1 MSDYFSIPK
10 LIKYLSKNN
19 NKNFYFVSFLNGPNV
34 IGIFLKLI
42 FKKFNLVCTLHNPL
56 TSHLK
61 YTTFRDKIIILFLL
75 IFKNIPQ
82 KYITC
87 SYYIKKELIEKY
99 NFKKN
104 NLRNVY
110 GTVDFVE
117 MSKKKKIKNNFFK
130 KYKKNNKILISIG
143 RLSYQKNYGELI
155 LKLKNILLKKK
166 IILIILGTGYE
177 YIKLKSIIKLNKL
190 NKKVF
195 LLGYKP
201 DPVEYMR
208 NSDLF
213 ILNSRWEGL
222 GLVLIESIFLKIPI
236 ICNKCPGGVNEIF
249 DNTNNKTIFNFEDQ
263 KD

>member
-1 MSDYFSIPK
+1 M
-10 LIKYLSKNN
+10 
-19 NKNFYFVSFLNGPNV
+19 
-34 IGIFLKLI
+34 
-42 FKKFNLVCTLHNPL
+42 
-56 TSHLK
+56 
-61 YTTFRDKIIILFLL
+61 

-110 GTVDFVE
+110 GPVDFVE

-195 LLGYKP
+195 YLDTKL
-201 DPVEYMR
+201 
-208 NSDLF
+208 
-213 ILNSRWEGL
+213 IL
-222 GLVLIESIFLKIPI
+222 
-236 ICNKCPGGVNEIF
+236 
-249 DNTNNKTIFNFEDQ
+249 
-263 KD
+263 